1 MTRRTLIRLNAF
13 LGLLLAALLAVVIIG
28 ASGILEDRRVKPE
41 SWLQVPDDAPLMREF
56 EKEDARETGIKV
68 YQMGDRVY
76 LDDSIPP
83 EYYEEEE

>member
-28 ASGILEDRRVKPE
+28 ASGILEDRRAKPE
-41 SWLQVPDDAPLMREF
+41 CWLPIPDDVPLMKEF
-56 EKEDARETGIKV
+56 EKEDARETGVKV